1 MKSLRVPLW
10 TTFIL
15 LSCILSASAADHGIM
30 IRVAHIYLNP
40 DETSTR
46 IADITRGR
54 EVAILD
60 RTPNWL
66 HVLASITPERDV
78 TGWILDKGAVTASTP
93 NGDQVLFGAASDSEH
108 EASRRGGRNGAA
120 QDAMR
125 MYARTQEYFPNSPLA
140 GEALYRAADIRWQL
154 DVEDYRSRP
163 SAKDRDPT
171 LVPDIPEDAMRQV
184 MKKFAHTKWSELAAF
199 HLLQNK
205 IVRRLAGIAGM
216 SGERNPGLPE
226 VRQRSS
232 RLACLFRSYVR
243 RRVSPGCLGRVIQNQ
258 QCRAEID
265 RRRNCERQ
273 AICAARHRQES
284 TERLGV
290 SRADSD
296 IHGGSENA
304 RVWKRGSVI
313 AFCGCPISPSS
324 GEVGTR
330 KSWRTFDRLPART
343 SAGHY

>member
-1 MKSLRVPLW
+1 VKSLRVPLW
-10 TTFIL
+10 TIFIL
-15 LSCILSASAADHGIM
+15 LSCILSAAAADHGIM

-60 RTPNWL
+60 RTSNWL
-66 HVLASITPERDV
+66 HVLASVTPERDV

-93 NGDQVLFGAASDSEH
+93 NGDQILFGAASDSEH

-163 SAKDRDPT
+163 SAKQRDPS

-184 MKKFAHTKWSELAAF
+184 MKKFPRTKWSELAAF

-205 IVRRLAGIAGM
+205 MCGDWQGLADC
-216 SGERNPGLPE
+216 PE
-226 VRQRSS
+226 KETQVYLKYASDHPD
-232 RLACLFRSYVR
+232 
-243 RRVSPGCLGRVIQNQ
+243 SP
-258 QCRAEID
+258 AFSEAMYD
-265 RRRNCERQ
+265 AAYRQ
-273 AICAARHRQES
+273 AALVELYKTNNAEQKLVDAATANAKQFAQ
-284 TERLGV
+284 
-290 SRADSD
+290 RAIDKNPQSD
-296 IHGGSENA
+296 WA
-304 RVWKRGSVI
+304 YR
-313 AFCGCPISPSS
+313 
-324 GEVGTR
+324 
-330 KSWRTFDRLPART
+330 ART
-343 SAGHY
+343 LIYMVDQKMPVYGNAVQ